1 MVARMLTAWLGVMTV
16 LPTADNLDGLRDG
29 LKLGEAPSRH
39 DDEALGGNCKAKLLA
54 TRNPNEVLALLRLD
68 RNETM

>member
-39 DDEALGGNCKAKLLA
+39 DD
-54 TRNPNEVLALLRLD
+54 
-68 RNETM
+68 